1 VHLTRHNA
9 KLQTV
14 GRKFWGQCHCQSLY
28 SYFDRNATHDL
39 TPTKQENRKLKKEF
53 TTLNFHKMKLN
64 VMFIIAAVYGFVTGL
79 PSILA
84 PEAMASMG
92 GLQLPSGM
100 LMGLRFLGVAELGL
114 GLIAWLVR
122 NSEASKTRDGV
133 VLGFTIYFALHSI
146 TSLYGQFT
154 DTSMSMHWV
163 MATLQ
168 GLIAL
173 GFFLAGRTNMAK
185 SNT

>member
-1 VHLTRHNA
+1 
-9 KLQTV
+9 
-14 GRKFWGQCHCQSLY
+14 
-28 SYFDRNATHDL
+28 
-39 TPTKQENRKLKKEF
+39 
-53 TTLNFHKMKLN
+53 MKLN
-64 VMFIIAAVYGFVTGL
+64 VMFIIAAIYGFVVGL

-84 PEAMASMG
+84 PETVASMG
-92 GLQLPSGM
+92 GLQIPTSM
-100 LMGLRFLGVAELGL
+100 VMSLRFLGVAELGL

-122 NSEASKTRDGV
+122 NAEPSGTRDGV
-133 VLGFTIYFALHSI
+133 VLGFMIYFALHAF

-173 GFFLAGRTNMAK
+173 GFFMTGRANMTKSAG
-185 SNT
+185 